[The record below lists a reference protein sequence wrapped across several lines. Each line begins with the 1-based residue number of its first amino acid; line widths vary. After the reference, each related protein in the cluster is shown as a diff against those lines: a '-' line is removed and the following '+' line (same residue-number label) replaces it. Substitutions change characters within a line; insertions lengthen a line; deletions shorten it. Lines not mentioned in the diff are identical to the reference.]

1 MLGRLSHASF
11 TKAARTAQ
19 SALIATIAVCLLTAC
34 QELPHHNETDP
45 ALRAALQ
52 TGLAET
58 LSEIPDLPD
67 SSSIRRRR
75 DFQIERL
82 AKHLMD
88 DLEAMRYWPE
98 PGLNSSTA
106 QFHAKA
112 IIQSQDDRGR
122 GMQPPQL
129 MAMLSEAETLTPEQ
143 TWLLRA
149 FCSAMIT
156 EQRLPPPQGYWPDAV
171 KPERPEWQQ

>member
-1 MLGRLSHASF
+1 MKLLL
-11 TKAARTAQ
+11 
-19 SALIATIAVCLLTAC
+19 ALIAICLLSGC

-45 ALRAALQ
+45 ALRATLQ
-52 TGLAET
+52 AGLATT
-58 LSEIPDLPD
+58 LAEIPNLPE
-67 SSSIRRRR
+67 SSSIQRRR

-88 DLEAMRYWPE
+88 DLEAMRHWPE
-98 PGLNSSTA
+98 PGLDSKLTQA
-106 QFHAKA
+106 HALA
-112 IIQSQDDRGR
+112 IIESQDQRGR
-122 GMQPPQL
+122 GMKPPQL
-129 MAMLSEAETLTPEQ
+129 MAMMSTADTITPEQ

-171 KPERPEWQQ
+171 RPERPEWQQ